1 MAHLTNMTASHW
13 KECLVALALVFL
25 AGGCGESPSPPRP
38 APANAPG
45 LIQPTIQALV
55 TVRWAGTDAITRDTN
70 SVFVREIAKLPES
83 VRLAEQTVDKLAAY
97 PWRLRNLA
105 PDMNTAGMI
114 KSVLGDLPDH
124 EVWFEL
130 AAAGESIS
138 AALAVRLNP
147 AESDA
152 WQSNLTLIAQSI
164 TGADP
169 SGLPDNRQGWISEPL
184 PFGNEW
190 RLVLTRVH
198 DWMFLGV
205 ADGLADFDRLT
216 KILVEK
222 VAEQQRESNVW
233 IEITADMSALARVYS
248 IPTNAFTLCPLV
260 QIAVDGEKEKVR
272 TRAAL
277 KFAQPLKLELS
288 SWNVPTNLMERPTA
302 SFSAFRGMEQL
313 LSASKAWQKLGLEP
327 APRQFYTW
335 ALAGEARFSYFA
347 AETSDARQFV
357 RRAAELIVPG
367 GNPWTNKTGLAGF
380 KLSERHDGVEW
391 QGVMPYLWPFLR
403 SAVTNNQSFVVGGVF
418 VDALAP
424 EPLSPEFYKDA
435 LSEENLAFY
444 GWERSGHR
452 IGQWL
457 FIGQFFRFVFG
468 KAQLP
473 FDSPAMLW
481 LKALEPRLGE
491 AVTRIH
497 LTGPSELQL
506 TRSSSIGL
514 TALELHVLAD
524 WLESPKFPV
533 GLHTFL
539 GEPTSVPQSG
549 VGQ

>member
-347 AETSDARQFV
+347 AETSDAKELV
-357 RRAAELIVPG
+357 RRVSELLVPNG
-367 GNPWTNKTGLAGF
+367 KGWTNESGLAGF
-380 KLSERHDGVEW
+380 KKSDRHDGVEW
-391 QGVMPYLWPFLR
+391 QGMPFLWPFLQ
-403 SAVTNNQSFVVGGVF
+403 SVVTNNQSFAVGGVF
-418 VDALAP
+418 VDAP
-424 EPLSPEFYKDA
+424 IMEPLSPEFYEEA
-435 LSEENLAFY
+435 LRPNDLVFY
-444 GWERSGHR
+444 GWENSGPR

-457 FIGQFFRFVFG
+457 FIAQFFRFAFG

-473 FDSPAMLW
+473 FEGPEVLW

-491 AVTRIH
+491 SVTRIH
-497 LTGPSELQL
+497 LTQPDELRL
-506 TRSSSIGL
+506 TRSSSLGL
-514 TALELHVLAD
+514 TAIELHLLAD
-524 WLESPKFPV
+524 WLASPQFPR
-533 GLHTFL
+533 GLNTFL
-539 GEPTSVPQSG
+539 GEPMHGSESDSSQ
-549 VGQ
+549 